1 MAWKFLMFWLVL
13 SVAAVAALAQ
23 GNQGTQGPVSIE
35 IDLSAQRAYLLQG
48 GQVVFDSPISSGR
61 PSHPTPTGRFRVQEK
76 DPDHRSSLYGKI
88 VDGRGRTLVSDANT
102 RMRTPPGGR
111 FVAAPMRFFLRFRG
125 PVGMHA
131 GILPGYPASH
141 SCVRLPRDKAV
152 IFYQSASIGT
162 PVTVYG
168 RAN

>member
-1 MAWKFLMFWLVL
+1 MAWKLLLFWLAL
-13 SVAAVAALAQ
+13 SVVAVAAMAQ
-23 GNQGTQGPVSIE
+23 GPISIE
-35 IDLSAQRAYLLQG
+35 IDLSAQRAYLLEG
-48 GQVVFDSPISSGR
+48 GQVVLESPISSGK
-61 PSHPTPTGRFRVQEK
+61 PSHPTPTGSFRVQEK

-88 VDGRGRTLVSDANT
+88 VDSRGRTVVSDADSG
-102 RMRTPPGGR
+102 MRVPPGGR
-111 FVAAPMRFFLRFRG
+111 FVAAPMRYFLRFRG

-152 IFYQSASIGT
+152 LFYQAATVGT

-168 RAN
+168 RAG